1 MNPVSL
7 AASLVDL
14 VALQPHPNMVDGYAV
29 FLASDL
35 ALKRYPSIT
44 VGSTISSNTC
54 QAHVKVLAG
63 RVASPPLVG
72 GLEGH
77 PVIFVFLLRG
87 AFFLSACKAER
98 LGVQLK

>member
-44 VGSTISSNTC
+44 VGSTISSITC
-54 QAHVKVLAG
+54 QAHVKVQ
-63 RVASPPLVG
+63 RG
-72 GLEGH
+72 GLSGRPLEDE
-77 PVIFVFLLRG
+77 VSLLS
-87 AFFLSACKAER
+87 L
-98 LGVQLK
+98 